1 MFQWGSLLPPVS
13 GLIGPG
19 CNLIT
24 VSPTGVVW
32 TWREATRGYHPNTT
46 IVSSVQTQT
55 QAESVTACICFSG
68 LQTWSWLKHACV
80 CLSPFIWPCLSCLIS
95 SPPRIPDALFFYLPI
110 TPLFSPL
117 CIFVSKLQS
126 NSFLRAV
133 LLEFNPPSLPF
144 QPFFHCEDS
153 WLRPGPLLYGDDQL
167 IHPHACPPSPPLPSP
182 HHPTPSIP
190 TILFYHPSIPPHV
203 TLSASFPHLPFLCV
217 SLILYSQSAMI
228 PEISALQAPF
238 QNYIRS

>member
-1 MFQWGSLLPPVS
+1 MVLAEACLCLSLSLYLALSLMPYLLPAS
-13 GLIGPG
+13 HSRHTFL
-19 CNLIT
+19 
-24 VSPTGVVW
+24 
-32 TWREATRGYHPNTT
+32 
-46 IVSSVQTQT
+46 
-55 QAESVTACICFSG
+55 
-68 LQTWSWLKHACV
+68 
-80 CLSPFIWPCLSCLIS
+80 LS
-95 SPPRIPDALFFYLPI
+95 LPI

-153 WLRPGPLLYGDDQL
+153 WLRPGPLLYGEDRL
-167 IHPHACPPSPPLPSP
+167 IHPPACPLSPPLPSP
-182 HHPTPSIP
+182 PNTLHTHHSLLPS
-190 TILFYHPSIPPHV
+190 LHPSTRQPLCQLPHPP
-203 TLSASFPHLPFLCV
+203 FPCV